1 MQSLVA
7 VALFIFL
14 KGIFF
19 FFAHK
24 KKVRYFFSFTF
35 GCLEIKW
42 TYMAHH
48 IIKESMNTMAK

>member
-14 KGIFF
+14 KGFF
-19 FFAHK
+19 FFPHK
-24 KKVRYFFSFTF
+24 KKVQYLFSLTF

-48 IIKESMNTMAK
+48 IVKESMNTMAK